1 MSTWFLQLC
10 IWQSYLQGVLEAA
23 VQAEE
28 GERQLEVLLLVGSHR
43 QSHQSHH
50 PRLHLPDLRR
60 LLQNRQNRHRK
71 RHRHCRLGG
80 CFVFAAG
87 RNHQSRL
94 RFPLLVDA
102 W

>member
-1 MSTWFLQLC
+1 MSICFLQLC

-28 GERQLEVLLLVGSHR
+28 EARPQKALLLVGSHR

-50 PRLHLPDLRR
+50 PHLHLPDPRH
-60 LLQNRQNRHRK
+60 LLQSRQSRHRK
-71 RHRHCRLGG
+71 HHHRCRHDC
-80 CFVFAAG
+80 CFVFVVG
-87 RNHQSRL
+87 RSRQSRL
-94 RFPLLVDA
+94 RFPLLVVR